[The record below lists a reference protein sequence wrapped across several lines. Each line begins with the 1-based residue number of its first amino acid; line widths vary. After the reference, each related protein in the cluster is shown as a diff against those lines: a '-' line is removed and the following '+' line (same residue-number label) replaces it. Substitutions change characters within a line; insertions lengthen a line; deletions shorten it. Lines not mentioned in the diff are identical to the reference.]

1 MTKSNLV
8 GATRLLTHTIT
19 RHFAKRSF
27 QQGPSTH
34 ICVTLF
40 CIIFFGVVALSG
52 PAHAQSSSAQP
63 RVDVAPEIATLYAEQ
78 CSTCHGAKRYGGYA
92 PPLIADALRHKK
104 DDDLFAAI
112 LHGLPSTQMPAFADK
127 ISDEQARALLSWFRT
142 PVAEIVWNTQD
153 IAASRIVFKDQ
164 KRTMP
169 LFARRKDLTLV
180 VERGTNRV
188 AVLAGSALREMDR
201 YPSGLIHG
209 GIKFDHRYRSALT
222 TTRDGT
228 VVKYDLRRG
237 TLAAQVKAGI
247 NTRNLAISPD
257 GNFIAVANQTPQ
269 TLVILD
275 ANLKPLASFALAGQ
289 PSAVYLLPRE
299 NSFILTLRDQ
309 PLFYL
314 LSYPSLKL
322 EEVSVPEPFED
333 ISFVPQSSQLVA
345 SARGGRALHLYDW
358 KTRNVLVTLA
368 TEALP
373 HLFSTCFFER
383 DGEIFA
389 AFNHIG
395 VPKLSL
401 VRMRDFT
408 LIKSIPLRGAGY
420 FVRTH
425 EGTPYLWVDTNT
437 ESLQLIDKNTLEL
450 RPEPLTPAPGKIAM
464 HTEFTAAGDRALVSI
479 WDQEGAVVVYDSQT
493 LQEIRRLPYAMPVG
507 KYNVYNKTRL
517 FE

>member
-1 MTKSNLV
+1 MIEINLIRTKHQLSHAAAWNFKKQ
-8 GATRLLTHTIT
+8 
-19 RHFAKRSF
+19 FALAQASK
-27 QQGPSTH
+27 H
-34 ICVTLF
+34 ICVTLI
-40 CIIFFGVVALSG
+40 CVIALLVISL
-52 PAHAQSSSAQP
+52 PRSVRAETPQAQANISVTS
-63 RVDVAPEIATLYAEQ
+63 EIEKLYAEQ
-78 CSTCHGAKRYGGYA
+78 CSTCHGTKRYGGYA

-104 DDDLFAAI
+104 DTDLRNAI

-127 ISDEQARALLSWFRT
+127 ISNEQARALLAWFRT
-142 PVAEIVWNTQD
+142 PVAEIVWSAQD
-153 IAASRIVFKDQ
+153 MAASRIVFKDQ

-169 LFARRKDLTLV
+169 FFTRRKDLTLV

-188 AVLAGSALREMDR
+188 VVLAGDALREIDR

-237 TLAAQVKAGI
+237 ALAAQVKAGI
-247 NTRNLAISPD
+247 NTRNLAVSPS
-257 GNFIAVANQTPQ
+257 GEFIAVANQTPQ
-269 TLVILD
+269 TLAILD
-275 ANLKPLASFALAGQ
+275 NELNPLASFALAGQ
-289 PSAVYLLPRE
+289 PSAAYLLPQD
-299 NSFILTLRDQ
+299 NSFLLTLRDR

-322 EEVSVPEPFED
+322 EKVSVPEPFED
-333 ISFVPQSSQLVA
+333 ISFVPQSSTLVA

-358 KTRNVLVTLA
+358 KTRKVLATLA

-383 DGEIFA
+383 NGELFA

-395 VPKLSL
+395 VPKLSI

-408 LIKSIPLRGAGY
+408 LVKSIALRGAGY

-437 ESLQLIDKNTLEL
+437 ESLQLIDKTSLEL
-450 RPEPLTPAPGKIAM
+450 RPEALTPAPGKIAM
-464 HTEFTAAGDRALVSI
+464 HTEFTAAGDRALISI
-479 WDQEGAVVVYDSQT
+479 WDKEGAIVVYDSRT